1 MVSSVSRCRFYGVV
15 VAVMVN
21 VNAVDVVTGA
31 GVPNGW
37 DSVYGLSDFMD
48 VVVRLTLMVRT

>member
-1 MVSSVSRCRFYGVV
+1 MV